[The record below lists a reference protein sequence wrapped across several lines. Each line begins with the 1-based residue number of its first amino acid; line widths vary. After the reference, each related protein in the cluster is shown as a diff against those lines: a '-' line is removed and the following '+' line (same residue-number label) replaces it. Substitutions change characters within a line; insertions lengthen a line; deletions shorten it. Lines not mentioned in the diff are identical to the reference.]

1 MLAQQT
7 PEELSVFELSRLR
20 RWVRMLEELDS
31 IVHTYPSE
39 VLDERRRLL
48 NRIIFNQCASL
59 SRAGL
64 SLEVEHVLARYR
76 GGIRGVGTLKS

>member
-7 PEELSVFELSRLR
+7 PEELNVFELTRLR
-20 RWVRMLEELDS
+20 RWVRMLQELDE
-31 IVHTYPSE
+31 IVQVYPSD

-64 SLEVEHVLARYR
+64 SLEVEHVLAHYR
-76 GGIRGVGTLKS
+76 DGGNRVRTAGS